1 MLRESLLLGCTRQAL
16 RMCEDRNVEVAALDA
31 AESSTL
37 HKTST
42 NMRTANSPA
51 VAVTTQEGVDGSR
64 GKIMI
69 IASVEQTQSTGIMD
83 ISVKGELIVCAGR
96 LGISH
101 GVTPSDTNGWE
112 VVIPP
117 PLVKSSNILEE
128 TCVRE
133 R

>member
-69 IASVEQTQSTGIMD
+69 IASVE
-83 ISVKGELIVCAGR
+83 
-96 LGISH
+96 
-101 GVTPSDTNGWE
+101 
-112 VVIPP
+112 
-117 PLVKSSNILEE
+117 
-128 TCVRE
+128 
-133 R
+133 